1 MFEPATWVTVMNL
14 ISVMFRGSFLVS
26 LKKKNTLKT
35 EMAPDKWDRR
45 L

>member
-26 LKKKNTLKT
+26 LKKNTLKT
-35 EMAPDKWDRR
+35 EMAPNKWDRR